1 MKRKISFIF
10 IFLIF
15 SFAYSQEE
23 EIPVP
28 ETVVADSAWI
38 DTENDGKIDVDS
50 LLKVSPETSGTVYP
64 KTFDPTFR
72 EKYKSDEFN
81 YTITKLK
88 ESLWERMM
96 RKLRKTLESIFGE
109 MDPLKATSITETIVR
124 FLAIIIIGFILY
136 FIIRYIVGKD
146 GNWFFGKKNKKLN
159 IQTGDLHEN
168 IHEINFPES
177 ILQFEKQK
185 DFRSAIR
192 YHFLF
197 VLKKLSDKK
206 LIEWNPEKTNRDYFY
221 ELKNEN
227 SKENYRQLAHI
238 FDHVWYGEFE
248 INESDYQYFK
258 NRFLTSEL

>member
-1 MKRKISFIF
+1 MKRKIFFIF
-10 IFLIF
+10 IFLII
-15 SFAYSQEE
+15 SFAFSQEKE
-23 EIPVP
+23 KPVV
-28 ETVVADSAWI
+28 ETVVVDSAWS
-38 DTENDGKIDVDS
+38 ENFNDNKIDADS
-50 LLKVSPETSGTVYP
+50 LLTISPETSNTIYP
-64 KTFDPTFR
+64 KTIDPDFR
-72 EKYKSDEFN
+72 KKYKDEDFN
-81 YTITKLK
+81 YTTIKPK
-88 ESLWERMM
+88 ESLWDRMM

-124 FLAIIIIGFILY
+124 LLAILVIGFILY
-136 FIIRYIVGKD
+136 FLIRYIVGKD
-146 GNWFFGKKNKKLN
+146 GSWIFGKKNKKLN

-206 LIEWNPEKTNRDYFY
+206 LIDWNPEKTNRDYFY

-227 SKENYRQLAHI
+227 SKENYRKLAHI
-238 FDHVWYGEFE
+238 FDHVWYGEFK

-258 NRFLTSEL
+258 NQFLNSEL